1 MMGKKVLA
9 FDFGA
14 SSGRAVVFE
23 LADGK
28 LCAEEIHRFDNDPV
42 MVRSSYCW
50 DVLRLFHEIKQGILK
65 CKNAGAEISAIGIDT
80 WGVDYG
86 LLDKEG
92 RLCKIRTTTAIRAP
106 TRSASARK
114 NGAQCLI
121 RRVSSSLLSIRCF
134 NICAVQRSLC
144 STARKLRCLCR
155 TCSIIF

>member
-1 MMGKKVLA
+1 MGKKVLA

-28 LCAEEIHRFDNDPV
+28 LCVEEIHRFDNDPV
-42 MVRSSYCW
+42 MVRGSYCW

-92 RLCKIRTTTAIRAP
+92 RLLPKSVPLPRYAH
-106 TRSASARK
+106 
-114 NGAQCLI
+114 
-121 RRVSSSLLSIRCF
+121 RRGQL
-134 NICAVQRSLC
+134 QRGR
-144 STARKLRCLCR
+144 TAR
-155 TCSIIF
+155 SV